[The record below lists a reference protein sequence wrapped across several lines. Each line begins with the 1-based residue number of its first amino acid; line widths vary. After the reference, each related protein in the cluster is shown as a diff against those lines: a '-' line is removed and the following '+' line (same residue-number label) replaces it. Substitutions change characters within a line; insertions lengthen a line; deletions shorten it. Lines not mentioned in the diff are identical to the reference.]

1 MSVTVILLVVL
12 TFKSGYVC
20 LFFKPGGVQ
29 LGFFGGGGCFFCFF
43 IERGCIL
50 SSSGDE
56 YG

>member
-29 LGFFGGGGCFFCFF
+29 LFFLGGVVLFFCFF

-50 SSSGDE
+50 PSSGDE

>member
-29 LGFFGGGGCFFCFF
+29 LVFFLGGGCFFCFF

-50 SSSGDE
+50 PSSGDE